1 MMLRSLCALDFLVF
15 LECFRFADY
24 FEIGLTG

>member
-15 LECFRFADY
+15 LERFRFADY
-24 FEIGLTG
+24 FEIGRME